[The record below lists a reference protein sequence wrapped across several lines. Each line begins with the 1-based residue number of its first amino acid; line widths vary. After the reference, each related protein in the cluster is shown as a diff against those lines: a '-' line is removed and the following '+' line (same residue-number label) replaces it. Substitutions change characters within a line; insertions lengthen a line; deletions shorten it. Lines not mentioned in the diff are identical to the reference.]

1 MATLE
6 VYSKPTQT
14 SKDEV
19 FCKNGKRLS
28 VSVDYFRET
37 PITEDSLD
45 PAYAPEL
52 FRYMHVFLYIDEII
66 RLYNLT
72 KIKNTII
79 ISFAVHGKSRVPRMK
94 NN

>member
-1 MATLE
+1 MKLFAKM
-6 VYSKPTQT
+6 V
-14 SKDEV
+14 
-19 FCKNGKRLS
+19 NGFPLTI
-28 VSVDYFRET
+28 DYFRET
-37 PITEDSLD
+37 PISEDSLG
-45 PAYAPEL
+45 PEYAPEL